1 MQQTKSQEFT
11 GTKITARRRRW
22 LNRDRLIALLMIAP
36 SALAIGV
43 FVYGFIG
50 WTGFIS
56 FTKWTGITPDY
67 TFAGLENYQTIFST
81 GRFQTD
87 IRNTIVFTLF
97 FLIGC
102 LSLGLLLAIMVDSR
116 IRGEAIFRTIY
127 LFPMSLSFVVTG
139 VAWLWLFTPGNFPN
153 DPTGINLLF
162 HRMGLDFFQSA
173 WITDTRVIPGWYPD
187 WARTKIGV
195 SIAMIPVVIAAIWQ
209 MSGFTM
215 AMYLA
220 GLRGIPE
227 EVREAA
233 RVDGASEWQVFRR
246 ITFPLLRPITLSAII
261 ILGHISLKIFDLI
274 LTMTGGGPGNAT
286 DVPGIYM
293 YDITFNSNKIAQGAA
308 VAVVMLLLVAV
319 LTVPYLIYNAKLEV
333 EQ

>member
-1 MQQTKSQEFT
+1 MQRTKTQEFV
-11 GTKITARRRRW
+11 GARAVRRRRW

-36 SALAIGV
+36 SAIAIAV

-50 WTGFIS
+50 WTGYIS
-56 FTKWTGITPDY
+56 LTKWTGITADY
-67 TFAGLENYQTIFST
+67 TFIGFKNYIDTFNT

-97 FLIGC
+97 FLVGC
-102 LSLGLLLAIMVDSR
+102 LSLGLLLAILVDSH

-127 LFPMSLSFVVTG
+127 LFPMSLSFIVTG
-139 VAWLWLFTPGNFPN
+139 VAWLWLFTPGNWPK

-162 HRMGLDFFQSA
+162 ERMGLGFLQSA
-173 WITDTRVIPGWYPD
+173 WITDTRVVPGWYPD
-187 WARTKIGV
+187 WSKTRLGIPL
-195 SIAMIPVVIAAIWQ
+195 AMIPVVVAAVWQ

-220 GLRGIPE
+220 GLRSIPE
-227 EVREAA
+227 ELREAA

-246 ITFPLLRPITLSAII
+246 ITLPLLRPITLSAVI
-261 ILGHISLKIFDLI
+261 ILGHISLKIFDLL

-286 DVPGIYM
+286 DVPGTFM
-293 YDITFNSNKIAQGAA
+293 YDITFNSNKIAQGAS
-308 VAVVMLLLVAV
+308 VAIVMLLLVAV
-319 LTVPYLIYNAKLEV
+319 LIVPYLVYNARTEV